1 MEYSIYPSQGFHRN
15 VKLTLSTTYS
25 TKPLLLVLP
34 ASSHYFFDIYEL
46 ARLDLSASSSCFS
59 SKLYVLGATDVD
71 LESASHS
78 LTSTPHF
85 IILSLEPKS
94 SPINQEALDRGLSVW
109 QDALSVPFHLR
120 YHPPSKDGDPLQT
133 HLSFD
138 IWSPFVF
145 YSCLNTVGEING
157 TRKGNLATLTHF
169 FLSDFPLAES
179 EITKQSDLMA
189 FINSLSQSGDGE
201 NLCGVKVKGVGST
214 TLQVPI
220 ALESWQPVI
229 SSTTFLVA
237 IFGVVYVFYHLYGK
251 LRNKNS
257 KKIKRI

>member
-1 MEYSIYPSQGFHRN
+1 
-15 VKLTLSTTYS
+15 
-25 TKPLLLVLP
+25 
-34 ASSHYFFDIYEL
+34 
-46 ARLDLSASSSCFS
+46 
-59 SKLYVLGATDVD
+59 
-71 LESASHS
+71 
-78 LTSTPHF
+78 
-85 IILSLEPKS
+85 
-94 SPINQEALDRGLSVW
+94 
-109 QDALSVPFHLR
+109 
-120 YHPPSKDGDPLQT
+120 
-133 HLSFD
+133 
-138 IWSPFVF
+138 
-145 YSCLNTVGEING
+145 
-157 TRKGNLATLTHF
+157 
-169 FLSDFPLAES
+169 
-179 EITKQSDLMA
+179 MA

>member
-1 MEYSIYPSQGFHRN
+1 LKADIKDLDFFHTIPDLRNKYSYNNCNYWQGSICLHH
-15 VKLTLSTTYS
+15 L
-25 TKPLLLVLP
+25 
-34 ASSHYFFDIYEL
+34 
-46 ARLDLSASSSCFS
+46 SCFS

-78 LTSTPHF
+78 LTSTHHF

-157 TRKGNLATLTHF
+157 TRKGNLATLTPTNCP
-169 FLSDFPLAES
+169 LS
-179 EITKQSDLMA
+179 
-189 FINSLSQSGDGE
+189 
-201 NLCGVKVKGVGST
+201 C
-214 TLQVPI
+214 
-220 ALESWQPVI
+220 WPV
-229 SSTTFLVA
+229 
-237 IFGVVYVFYHLYGK
+237 
-251 LRNKNS
+251 
-257 KKIKRI
+257 